1 MVVKDYKNINWLD
14 FKENFTVVQIFNDEE
29 CDKII
34 SSIEENVDKLK
45 ITDENGWLYL
55 SAYEMQIS
63 ELSSEVQSMIKK
75 SISNFGDLI
84 LNQSFVIKYSQNLI
98 PSMPGHYDG
107 TYLSIPINLNN
118 DFEGGGT
125 RLPFLNHT
133 HIPQNY
139 PRGCGIVFK
148 ANTLKSWHE
157 ALPVT
162 KGDRYVLILKFNK
175 KNNIFLNLLNILKV
189 TIASRLIEFFS
200 RRNKKPL
207 I

>member
-98 PSMPGHYDG
+98 PSMPGH
-107 TYLSIPINLNN
+107 
-118 DFEGGGT
+118 
-125 RLPFLNHT
+125 
-133 HIPQNY
+133 
-139 PRGCGIVFK
+139 
-148 ANTLKSWHE
+148 
-157 ALPVT
+157 
-162 KGDRYVLILKFNK
+162 
-175 KNNIFLNLLNILKV
+175 
-189 TIASRLIEFFS
+189 
-200 RRNKKPL
+200 
-207 I
+207 